1 MVYNLP
7 VGSHAESVLPRASF
21 SLARL
26 YATMLSEMRFRN
38 EMSGRHVTTWWDGEC
53 RMGLA
58 PSPDSYGSAMA
69 AVREP

>member
-26 YATMLSEMRFRN
+26 YATMLSDMRFRT
-38 EMSGRHVTTWWDGEC
+38 EMSATHVTTWWDGEC
-53 RMGLA
+53 KMDLA
-58 PSPDSYGSAMA
+58 PPLDSYGSAIA
-69 AVREP
+69 AVREL